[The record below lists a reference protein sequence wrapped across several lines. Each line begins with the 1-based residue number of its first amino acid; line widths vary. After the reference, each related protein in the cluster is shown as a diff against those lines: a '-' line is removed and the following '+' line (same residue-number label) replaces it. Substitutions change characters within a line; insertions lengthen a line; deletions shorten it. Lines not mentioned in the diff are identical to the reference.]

1 MSANL
6 DKSLDEIIGSNKAGS
21 NRARVGGTRGNGP
34 RRVGKQVG
42 SQRRSLPNRR
52 GPIRKNTRAPPN
64 AVARVAKL
72 LDTTREVKVNVEGLP
87 RDIKQDAVREFF
99 ASQVGGVQRVL
110 LSYNER
116 GQSTG
121 MANITFKNG
130 ELARR
135 AVERFNGS
143 PIDGG
148 RSRLR
153 LNLIVDPNQRP
164 VKSLADRIK
173 AMPQKGG
180 NAPRPVKRGP
190 NRKAAM
196 AKSQNKP
203 KREKS
208 AKKSLEDLDKEMADY
223 FEKK

>member
-1 MSANL
+1 MTNFFL
-6 DKSLDEIIGSNKAGS
+6 
-21 NRARVGGTRGNGP
+21 
-34 RRVGKQVG
+34 Q
-42 SQRRSLPNRR
+42 
-52 GPIRKNTRAPPN
+52 
-64 AVARVAKL
+64 
-72 LDTTREVKVNVEGLP
+72 
-87 RDIKQDAVREFF
+87 EFF

-153 LNLIVDPNQRP
+153 LNLIVDPNP
-164 VKSLADRIK
+164 VSYTHLD
-173 AMPQKGG
+173 
-180 NAPRPVKRGP
+180 VYKR
-190 NRKAAM
+190 
-196 AKSQNKP
+196 Q
-203 KREKS
+203 
-208 AKKSLEDLDKEMADY
+208 L
-223 FEKK
+223 

>member
-1 MSANL
+1 M
-6 DKSLDEIIGSNKAGS
+6 
-21 NRARVGGTRGNGP
+21 
-34 RRVGKQVG
+34 
-42 SQRRSLPNRR
+42 
-52 GPIRKNTRAPPN
+52 
-64 AVARVAKL
+64 
-72 LDTTREVKVNVEGLP
+72 
-87 RDIKQDAVREFF
+87 
-99 ASQVGGVQRVL
+99 
-110 LSYNER
+110 SYNER

-190 NRKAAM
+190 NRKLLW
-196 AKSQNKP
+196 QNP
-203 KREKS
+203 KTNQREKS
-208 AKKSLEDLDKEMADY
+208 LQRKV
-223 FEKK
+223 

>member
-6 DKSLDEIIGSNKAGS
+6 DKSLDEIIGSSRPGG
-21 NRARVGGTRGNGP
+21 NRVRVGGTRGNGP
-34 RRVGKQVG
+34 KRVGKQINT
-42 SQRRSLPNRR
+42 QRRNVPNRN
-52 GPIRKNTRAPPN
+52 GPIRKNVRPPPN

-72 LDTTREVKVNVEGLP
+72 LDTSREVKVNVEGLP

-130 ELARR
+130 DLARR

-164 VKSLADRIK
+164 TRSLADRIK
-173 AMPQKGG
+173 AMPQKSG

-196 AKSQNKP
+196 VKTQNKQ
-203 KREKS
+203 KRERP